1 MGNETNAKE
10 KTMKN
15 EYRAPYCVD
24 RHGIAIDGVWASYGE
39 YINWTMEV
47 DGFEPIRFQ
56 DGR

>member
-1 MGNETNAKE
+1 
-10 KTMKN
+10 MKN